1 MSMVSA
7 IISLLVAIFK
17 AIPSLKDMVV
27 IAVEKANEANVAEAF
42 SREKEKNERNKNKI
56 KEVLAK
62 KDGKDGEAN

>member
-1 MSMVSA
+1 MSMVSV
-7 IISLLVAIFK
+7 IISLLIAIFK
-17 AIPSLKDMVV
+17 AIPSLKDMVA
-27 IAVEKANEANVAEAF
+27 IAVERANEANVAGAF

>member
-7 IISLLVAIFK
+7 IISLLIAIFK
-17 AIPSLKDMVV
+17 AIPSLKDMVA
-27 IAVEKANEANVAEAF
+27 IAVERANEANVAGAF

>member
-27 IAVEKANEANVAEAF
+27 IAVERANEANVAEAF

-62 KDGKDGEAN
+62 KDEKDGEAN

>member
-27 IAVEKANEANVAEAF
+27 IAVERANEANVAEAF